1 MTTAQ
6 NHEDGNLPAARTEFR
21 HAITNLID
29 PIPKLHNNE
38 MKYAP
43 GLYLQLFHAV
53 GGEQA
58 QTGNG
63 GGSKS
68 KPPLWT
74 DALVLLQDMDLMV
87 SIWQPGYKG
96 APPTIARLKY
106 LAEQSWRPQ
115 DVNHIKK
122 MTNVLKSWTV
132 DIDRLFNPVHVKH
145 VSAPCPNCNATHTYR
160 PDNAGETVRVPAL
173 ELIVSTGCRCLVCKA
188 SWTPDK
194 YLFLCKLLGFEL
206 PAGITN
212 I

>member
-1 MTTAQ
+1 MTQ
-6 NHEDGNLPAARTEFR
+6 PEDGHLPSALTDFQGAINEFVEPVP
-21 HAITNLID
+21 T
-29 PIPKLHNNE
+29 LHNGE

-43 GLYLQLFHAV
+43 SVYMQLFDAV

-68 KPPLWT
+68 KPPIWT
-74 DALVLLQDMDLMV
+74 DALVLLQDIDLMV
-87 SIWQPGYKG
+87 SVWQPGYKG
-96 APPTIARLKY
+96 IPPTVARLR
-106 LAEQSWRPQ
+106 LLNQQSWRPQ
-115 DVNHIKK
+115 DVTHLQK
-122 MTNVLKSWTV
+122 MTNILKAWAI
-132 DIDRLFNPVHVKH
+132 DIDRLFNPAHVKH

-160 PDNAGETVRVPAL
+160 RDNTGEPVRVPAL
-173 ELIVSTGCRCLVCKA
+173 QIITSTGCTCLVCKA
-188 SWTPDK
+188 VWTPDK